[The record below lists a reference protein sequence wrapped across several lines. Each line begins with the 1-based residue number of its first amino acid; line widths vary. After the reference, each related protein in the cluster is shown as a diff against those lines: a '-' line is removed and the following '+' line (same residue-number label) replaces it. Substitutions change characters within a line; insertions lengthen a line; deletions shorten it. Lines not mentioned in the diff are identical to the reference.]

1 MKRFDSVAIAFLFLM
16 PALAGCLENEGT
28 DGISVNDITVNPGTM
43 IAGEFQPLVITAI
56 IVPGFTVI
64 SFTEIPSVPSFS
76 RQPAKA
82 GIKNRNAIATESKR
96 FIISP
101 EEQ

>member
-1 MKRFDSVAIAFLFLM
+1 ERSFFA
-16 PALAGCLENEGT
+16 
-28 DGISVNDITVNPGTM
+28 
-43 IAGEFQPLVITAI
+43 VITSGWNSPAT
-56 IVPGFTVI
+56 IVPGFTAI
-64 SFTEIPSVPSFS
+64 SSAEILSVPSFS

-96 FIISP
+96 FIVSP

>member
-1 MKRFDSVAIAFLFLM
+1 MKTERSFFA
-16 PALAGCLENEGT
+16 
-28 DGISVNDITVNPGTM
+28 
-43 IAGEFQPLVITAI
+43 VITSGWNSPAI

-64 SFTEIPSVPSFS
+64 SSAEIPLVPSFS

-96 FIISP
+96 FIVSP